1 MKVGHAALVAA
12 LVAAAI
18 GAIGAIGASRSEAA
32 RNDIRIED
40 LKATPQPPRAGA
52 PFELAGR
59 VQLGGG
65 IGSIHCRVWVAGRRY
80 RNVRL
85 VWDGATARCAF
96 VVPAFGRGRIM
107 AVRIVARQGGNR
119 AQTTLRFRVS

>member
-1 MKVGHAALVAA
+1 MKVGHAALAAA

-18 GAIGAIGASRSEAA
+18 VASGAPASPY
-32 RNDIRIED
+32 DIRITD
-40 LKATPQPPRAGA
+40 LAANPRPPQAGA
-52 PFELAGR
+52 PFELVGR
-59 VQLGGG
+59 VHLGGAV
-65 IGSIHCRVWVAGRRY
+65 GSIHCRVWVAGRRY

-85 VWDGATARCAF
+85 VWDGATARCTF
-96 VVPAFGRGRIM
+96 VVPSFGRARMM